1 MKQEISDDDNFEW
14 ACFTFTAENGVEHM
28 TYVSPYD
35 PSRSITFN
43 NADQF
48 TDMSTAMHT
57 TQVNRLDGIIT
68 REAVEHL
75 THITLKHLTD
85 IYSDK
90 HIDCAKAYTTM
101 YDLEEIIDSVKDHY
115 QRVEVAIINDE
126 KREVISNFL
135 TENFS
140 GEVEDKLYTYKDNG
154 IVIPGSYT

>member
-14 ACFTFTAENGVEHM
+14 ACFTFNAYNGVEHM

-48 TDMSTAMHT
+48 TDMSTAMQT
-57 TQVNRLDGIIT
+57 TELHCLDGIIT

-75 THITLKHLTD
+75 THITLKHLTE

-90 HIDCAKAYTTM
+90 RIECAKAYNTM
-101 YDLEEIIDSVKDHY
+101 HDLEEIIGSVKDHY
-115 QRVEVAIINDE
+115 QRVEVAIINNK
-126 KREVISNFL
+126 KRAVISNFL
-135 TENFS
+135 TENFN
-140 GEVEDKLYTYKDNG
+140 GEVENKLYTFKSDG
-154 IVIPGSYT
+154 IIIPGSYT